1 MGQRFAPPSH
11 HSCLSLQSSL
21 SSLSSLS
28 FLSFLSSPSLMFGP
42 LALRSHSHST
52 SPPGALPS
60 HSPFM
65 TRHKLR
71 ASALIVVIALSA
83 CAGLRDA
90 LTAHTDL
97 VAKAGSQEL
106 SVKRL
111 TELMSTAGVPPRKDV
126 ALAISNLWVNYQL
139 LAQSAAKGDSFSNA
153 AVDDAMWAQIAQL
166 KSKKYYDEVAK
177 TFPRPDSSSYEAK
190 YNAGDLLAA
199 RHILFMANTN
209 PGPTQMKPAQVDS
222 VKREAQKVLKLVNA
236 SNFAAMAKKYSK
248 DGSAAQGGDLGVFPK
263 GAMVPAFE
271 KGVLALKPGEVS
283 GLVQSPFGF
292 HIIKRETWAEARD
305 KVTAEFAKASQQ
317 GADSAFMVTLE
328 KNANVQV
335 KPTAAKTVKSI
346 AGDLDSFRDDNTVLA
361 TSRGG
366 NLTASRMAK
375 WIGAFPAQMRIREQ
389 IASAP
394 DSAMPFFVKNV
405 MRNEL
410 ILHAADSMKLV
421 LDSAELAGVRGAF
434 RSSLDNTMSALKIS
448 PKDLADSAR
457 TPAEKEKLAASRV
470 EAYLD
475 KLLRNQAQFVD
486 VSEPVSLA
494 LRKKYD
500 ARVVQ
505 AGVDRVIAE
514 VVKAKAAA
522 DSAKAAAMPKSVVPM
537 PGQAA
542 PAPAPAAKAEPPKP
556 ATKKP

>member
-1 MGQRFAPPSH
+1 MTR
-11 HSCLSLQSSL
+11 LSLRAAAL
-21 SSLSSLS
+21 SV
-28 FLSFLSSPSLMFGP
+28 
-42 LALRSHSHST
+42 
-52 SPPGALPS
+52 
-60 HSPFM
+60 
-65 TRHKLR
+65 
-71 ASALIVVIALSA
+71 IVALSA

-90 LTAHTDL
+90 LTAHVDI

-111 TELMSTAGVPPRKDV
+111 TDMMTAAGVPARKDV

-139 LAQSAAKGDSFSNA
+139 LAQAAAKGDSFTDA
-153 AVDDAMWAQIAQL
+153 AVDEAMWAQIAQL
-166 KSKKYYDEVAK
+166 KSKKYYDIVAK
-177 TFPRPDSSSYEAK
+177 SFPRPDSSTYEAK

-199 RHILFMANTN
+199 RHILFMANTQ
-209 PGPTQMKPAQVDS
+209 PGPTQMKPAQVDA
-222 VKREAQKVLKLVNA
+222 VKREAQKVLRLVNA
-236 SNFAAMAKKYSK
+236 ANFADMARKYSK
-248 DGSAAQGGDLGVFPK
+248 DGSAAQGGDLGVFAK
-263 GAMVPAFE
+263 GAMVPEFE

-292 HIIKRETWAEARD
+292 HIIKRETWAEAKD
-305 KVTAEFAKASQQ
+305 KFTAELAKNSQHV
-317 GADSAFMVTLE
+317 ADSTFMTNLE
-328 KNANVQV
+328 KSANVEV

-394 DSAMPFFVKNV
+394 DSAMPYFVKNV

-410 ILHAADSMKLV
+410 ILHAADSMKIT
-421 LDSAELAGVRGAF
+421 LDSAENAGVRGVF
-434 RSSLDNTMSALKIS
+434 RSSLDNTVTALKIS
-448 PKDLADSAR
+448 PKDLADSAK
-457 TPAEKEKLAASRV
+457 TPSEKERLAASRV
-470 EAYLD
+470 ESFLD
-475 KLLRNQAQFVD
+475 KLLKNQVQFVD

-505 AGVDRVIAE
+505 AGIDRVVADAT
-514 VVKAKAAA
+514 KAKAAA
-522 DSAKAAAMPKSVVPM
+522 DSAKAANMPKSVVPM

-542 PAPAPAAKAEPPKP
+542 PSAVPAAPAPAAKADADAKP